1 MEQIRLGQITAAVGL
16 KGELRVYPYTDYKE
30 KFEELPH
37 VLLDGAVRKVEK
49 LRYNKNMVVL
59 KLTGIDDRTA
69 AEAQQGK
76 YLFIDKEDAGPLPE
90 DTYYVKDLLGLAVV
104 DEEGA
109 PVGVLKDVIKNTA
122 AQDLYEIEME
132 QGKTFLLPAVGAF
145 VKEILMEERR
155 MIIHLIEGLV
165 EE

>member
-37 VLLDGAVRKVEK
+37 VLLDGVTRKVEK
-49 LRYNKNMVVL
+49 LRYQKNMVVL

-76 YLFIDKEDAGPLPE
+76 YLFIGKEDAGPLPE
-90 DTYYVKDLLGLAVV
+90 GTYYVKDLLGLEVT
-104 DEEGA
+104 DEGGA
-109 PVGVLKDVIKNTA
+109 PVGTLKDVIKNTL

-132 QGKTFLLPAVGAF
+132 NGKTFLLPAVEAF
-145 VKEILMEERR
+145 VKEIDMEDRR
-155 MIIHLIEGLV
+155 MVIHLIEGLV
-165 EE
+165 EG